1 MNEERQMIL
10 RMLKEG
16 KISVEEADALLRTL
30 EDEEAV
36 SARSEPVEETRPGGA
51 HSFAEFGA
59 DLGSAIREIVGDIE
73 LSVPSGARASIDA
86 AVRTGRIS
94 STLSLA
100 QVTSDRRSLRG
111 ILNEPGAKVAM
122 RTVSGNI
129 DITGHET

>member
-51 HSFAEFGA
+51 PSFAEFGA
-59 DLGSAIREIVGDIE
+59 DLGSAIREIVDTIPKE
-73 LSVPSGARASIDA
+73 VLKLVRPNFSSV
-86 AVRTGRIS
+86 
-94 STLSLA
+94 LH
-100 QVTSDRRSLRG
+100 SLRDLVEG
-111 ILNEPGAKVAM
+111 GAEDIAQMPLNEPGAKVAM
-122 RTVSGNI
+122 RTVSVNI